1 MPKHR
6 ASTVPCLHA
15 NEVECPAVTQGT
27 LTHVACSSA
36 QYLVLNY
43 GPGRYHPALQ
53 SECLV
58 HYQLELI
65 DGSVVDTTYKTK
77 EPQRFSPINM
87 IPAWTEALQMMVVGD
102 RYQLV
107 VPSELGYGSAGN
119 PPYIPGGAVLV
130 FKMELLQINGTQ
142 VDAGRSGEPMLT
154 CNVTTFDGCIERE
167 HLFIKSMQAKLR
179 IKPWPAGQSPREKL
193 EREIERVARGPPKQA
208 DVDRAQD
215 VEPKTWRPP
224 EQDASDPR
232 GEPGKAQ
239 GEARVRRDTERARV
253 GGSRF
258 AERFRA
264 AVRLH
269 GAVKAL

>member
-1 MPKHR
+1 M
-6 ASTVPCLHA
+6 
-15 NEVECPAVTQGT
+15 
-27 LTHVACSSA
+27 
-36 QYLVLNY
+36 LNY

-193 EREIERVARGPPKQA
+193 EREIERLEDLRNKPMST
-208 DVDRAQD
+208 
-215 VEPKTWRPP
+215 ELKTWNQRRGDLLSKMLVIHEANLAKRKARPGYVETP
-224 EQDASDPR
+224 KELEWEDP
-232 GEPGKAQ
+232 GLQKDFE
-239 GEARVRRDTERARV
+239 RRYGYTE
-253 GGSRF
+253 
-258 AERFRA
+258 
-264 AVRLH
+264 L
-269 GAVKAL
+269 